1 MAPEYHE
8 EGAVSLKCDIYSLGV
23 IIMQMVTGHKDH
35 PNIKSVR
42 TILSN
47 HLRFIHVQNL
57 TFIFILD
64 VILLEG
70 IFDTLQ
76 I

>member
-23 IIMQMVTGHKDH
+23 IIMQMVAGHKDQ
-35 PNIKSVR
+35 PNIKR